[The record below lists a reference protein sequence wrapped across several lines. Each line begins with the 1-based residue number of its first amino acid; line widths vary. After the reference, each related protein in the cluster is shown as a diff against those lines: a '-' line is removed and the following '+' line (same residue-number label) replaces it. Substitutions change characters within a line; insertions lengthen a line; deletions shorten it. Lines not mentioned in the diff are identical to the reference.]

1 MCTRIVSSGY
11 TSSGGTW
18 GGAFVSGH
26 PWSELARLIGCAG
39 AVMLVVVYA
48 TVPTIGAAPALMPTV
63 VWVPEE
69 YHTGGAYTAIQAGPD
84 GRVYLGTTFYD
95 GFARFLMLP
104 PGGREF
110 QLVADMASA
119 TGESTP
125 GPYAQAKIHTKPAVA
140 PDGKV
145 YFGTK
150 SGKPA
155 KDERW
160 QANYPGG
167 HLLVYD
173 PQTNRTSDL
182 GIIRPRQSIIAV
194 GVDPQRSIV
203 YA

>member
-39 AVMLVVVYA
+39 AVMLVIVYA

-95 GFARFLMLP
+95 GFGRFLVLS

-110 QLVADMASA
+110 KLIADMAAA
-119 TGESTP
+119 TGESAP
-125 GPYAQAKIHTKPAVA
+125 GPNAQAKIHTKPAVA
-140 PDGKV
+140 PDGQV
-145 YFGTK
+145 YFATK
-150 SGKPA
+150 SGEPA
-155 KDERW
+155 VRAA
-160 QANYPGG
+160 QSAYPGG

-173 PQTNRTSDL
+173 PQTNRVTDL
-182 GIIRPRQSIIAV
+182 GIPRPRQSIIAV
-194 GVDPQRSIV
+194 GVDP
-203 YA
+203 